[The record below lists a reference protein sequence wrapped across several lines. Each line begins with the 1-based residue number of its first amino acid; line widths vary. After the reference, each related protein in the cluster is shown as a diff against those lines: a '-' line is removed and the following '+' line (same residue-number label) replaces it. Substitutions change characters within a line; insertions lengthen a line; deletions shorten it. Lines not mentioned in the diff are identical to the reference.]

1 MKMLSLVFRSCLY
14 LFLCSN
20 GETIYL
26 HYKYSKQYLRTLV
39 PSFVAHFFTLSGF
52 AVCNPKQNRNWATE
66 IFDTCN

>member
-1 MKMLSLVFRSCLY
+1 MKNSFLVFRSCLY
-14 LFLCSN
+14 IFLCN

-39 PSFVAHFFTLSGF
+39 PSFVAHFFTLSGL
-52 AVCNPKQNRNWATE
+52 AVYNPKQNRNWAE